1 MPLKFFIQN
10 SKTHVY
16 QICWKRW
23 ENEVLNY
30 SICTLINFLLFLLLY
45 RDRFRTTINVMCDAL
60 GAQIVDI
67 MSKND
72 IKASNDLEL
81 ERANADPTE
90 LVEIVK
96 ADDTRL

>member
-1 MPLKFFIQN
+1 
-10 SKTHVY
+10 
-16 QICWKRW
+16 
-23 ENEVLNY
+23 
-30 SICTLINFLLFLLLY
+30 
-45 RDRFRTTINVMCDAL
+45 MCDAL